1 MIVELILAAFRRSP
15 GSTTDKQFR
24 FRGRCGPRRYGY
36 GCGRYQHRMA
46 DHADGHECVTSNGS
60 REGYCPH
67 QAEGLQN
74 IMPDSDIGNVTKRT
88 NFMVEH
94 KVPAV
99 HHKQSNFS
107 YHARP
112 SPLSRCRYTFK
123 RVVWIRPWKWSAASR
138 PDQPE
143 AATLQRRSDD
153 KQASLQVF
161 V

>member
-1 MIVELILAAFRRSP
+1 
-15 GSTTDKQFR
+15 
-24 FRGRCGPRRYGY
+24 
-36 GCGRYQHRMA
+36 MA

-60 REGYCPH
+60 REGHCPH

-94 KVPAV
+94 KVPAI
-99 HHKQSNFS
+99 HHKQSNTFHHAKLFS
-107 YHARP
+107 RIYSQH
-112 SPLSRCRYTFK
+112 TFK
-123 RVVWIRPWKWSAASR
+123 WAVWIRPWKWSAVSR

-143 AATLQRRSDD
+143 VATLQGRSDD
-153 KQASLQVF
+153 KQDSEPVF